1 MIYYSKTLFSLFNYY
16 DNQKESYS
24 IALMVVFFI
33 KYQIIQINIQIVNN
47 TEYLEELFIS
57 LLQYYNNFT
66 EEFSLLLIG
75 NEDIIENG
83 DFLELKQSKKS

>member
-1 MIYYSKTLFSLFNYY
+1 
-16 DNQKESYS
+16 
-24 IALMVVFFI
+24 MVVFFI

-66 EEFSLLLIG
+66 EEFSFVLIG
-75 NEDIIENG
+75 NENENIIENG

>member
-1 MIYYSKTLFSLFNYY
+1 LIYYSKTLFSLINYY

-66 EEFSLLLIG
+66 EEFSFVLIG

>member
-1 MIYYSKTLFSLFNYY
+1 MIYYSKTLFSLIDYY

-24 IALMVVFFI
+24 IAWMVVFFI

-66 EEFSLLLIG
+66 EEFSFVLIG

>member
-1 MIYYSKTLFSLFNYY
+1 
-16 DNQKESYS
+16 
-24 IALMVVFFI
+24 MVVFFI

-66 EEFSLLLIG
+66 EEFSFVLIG
-75 NEDIIENG
+75 NEDIIENR